1 MNKAC
6 LNKCLPFLKI
16 YFLSTGVLSF
26 PLFKKWKNAVG
37 KGKILGAPV
46 SDLSKAFDCLN
57 NELLI
62 AKLNVY
68 GITLPDLK
76 LIHNYLPNRK

>member
-1 MNKAC
+1 MY
-6 LNKCLPFLKI
+6 FQKI
-16 YFLSTGVLSF
+16 FSYAAMLLT
-26 PLFKKWKNAVG
+26 LFKKWKNAVD